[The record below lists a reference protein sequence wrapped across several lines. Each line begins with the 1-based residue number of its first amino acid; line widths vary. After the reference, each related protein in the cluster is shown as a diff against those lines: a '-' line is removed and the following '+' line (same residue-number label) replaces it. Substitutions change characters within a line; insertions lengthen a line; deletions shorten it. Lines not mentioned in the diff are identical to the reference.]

1 MKSACNIYKTEIT
14 ISFDHNCS
22 KSQDIVNAIYSSV
35 NADAQFESSST
46 EIKTTS
52 DSKLI
57 IQVSTQNIADL
68 RALINTNL
76 RLINMAYLSISG
88 I

>member
-1 MKSACNIYKTEIT
+1 MKSACKIYKTEIT
-14 ISFDHNCS
+14 ISFDLNCS